1 MAGLPRVS
9 YPSEMNIQIWLYYFF
24 DPFTAYIINAII
36 LHLVAF
42 ISARL
47 ILKEQFLNHYKHL
60 IPLNHLNDKELQFF
74 VNFSALYFALL
85 PHWTL
90 GGLSIAGMPLIFNA
104 FLNILNKTY
113 KIRDIIILILYPF
126 YSYFI
131 FSNIFLIFLLGIIL
145 IYDSFKNKRLNIKCA
160 LALVIF
166 SVISLITEYRVI
178 LSTINGFNDHRTEF
192 YHNNNLTFK
201 NFIPNLIQSILNNIE
216 FYYYSYSDATPRHYP
231 FLFLFLLFS
240 VFLSLLLNHKQVL
253 KILVAGLLSTLI
265 LAYLYPLSKY
275 VLFIIDA
282 IFPSF
287 LTKPIQGFTFRF
299 YVLNPMIW
307 LFILFVMSV
316 YLSQLNNNSRKV
328 FILIL
333 FLFDIYILF
342 TTGKVLNFLTYRSL
356 ESPLSN
362 NIKNKNIPIT
372 YASYYDEKLFK
383 EIEEFIQKKYG
394 LFKNQYRVAA
404 ITDPNPA
411 YPLFSPSVLL
421 YNNFYTIDGYCV
433 YYPLSYKKIFQQIM
447 NDSPEQNPFVRSLKY
462 YGNRV
467 YVGSTD
473 TTHNGEI
480 QKLNINTNV
489 LKQLNCQFI
498 FSRRK
503 ILDTTANLKLINH
516 FEGMYWKINLYK
528 VE

>member
-1 MAGLPRVS
+1 MSTSNMSTKFYNWLVNNSLLISIAIIIIYLSPYLILGKNAYICIYDILESLPMYKIIASDINYLLSSNDTIIPNCMAGLPRVS
-9 YPSEMNIQIWLYYFF
+9 YPSEMNIQVWLYYFF

-85 PHWTL
+85 PHWPL

-131 FSNIFLIFLLGIIL
+131 FSNVFLIFLLGIIL
-145 IYDSFKNKRLNIKCA
+145 IYDSFKNKRLNIKFA
-160 LALVIF
+160 LALIIF

-178 LSTINGFNDHRTEF
+178 LSTINGFNSHRTEF
-192 YHNNNLTFK
+192 YHNNNLNLTFK
-201 NFIPNLIQSILNNIE
+201 NFITNLIQSILNNIE

-231 FLFLFLLFS
+231 FLFLLLLFS
-240 VFLSLLLNHKQVL
+240 IFLSLLLEHKQVL
-253 KILVAGLLSTLI
+253 KILVAGLLSTFI
-265 LAYLYPLSKY
+265 FAYLPHHL
-275 VLFIIDA
+275 LFIIDA

-287 LTKPIQGFTFRF
+287 LTKPIRGFSFRF

-316 YLSQLNNNSRKV
+316 YLSHLNNKSKKI
-328 FILIL
+328 FMLIL
-333 FLFDIYILF
+333 LLFDIYILF
-342 TTGKVLNFLTYRSL
+342 TNGKVLNFLTQSSL
-356 ESPLSN
+356 ESPLAN
-362 NIKNKNIPIT
+362 NTRNKNIPIT

-383 EIEEFIQKKYG
+383 EIEEFIQKKICI
-394 LFKNQYRVAA
+394 V
-404 ITDPNPA
+404 
-411 YPLFSPSVLL
+411 
-421 YNNFYTIDGYCV
+421 
-433 YYPLSYKKIFQQIM
+433 
-447 NDSPEQNPFVRSLKY
+447 
-462 YGNRV
+462 
-467 YVGSTD
+467 
-473 TTHNGEI
+473 
-480 QKLNINTNV
+480 
-489 LKQLNCQFI
+489 
-498 FSRRK
+498 
-503 ILDTTANLKLINH
+503 
-516 FEGMYWKINLYK
+516 
-528 VE
+528 